1 MNRLSGLPSLAFL
14 LLFACT
20 VDSKRE
26 TPTQGNISIAADP
39 SVIRITKEF
48 TDGFNF
54 IYPNAQVELVS
65 MKESEAINALIE
77 AKVQMIVI
85 PGNIPAEQQ
94 KALTSQQ
101 FSAKVQTL
109 ALDAV
114 ALIVHPD
121 NPDTLFSQEALRKI
135 LSGEITDWRQLNPN
149 SKSGSVSIILDEGG
163 SSLSNYLKD
172 SVLLGKEF
180 SSKAFGAGTNQNL
193 VAKVA
198 ETPGA
203 LGFIG
208 LNWIASTKDSLSQ
221 AMLKSIRIV
230 RLQNENDK
238 QFYLPFQ
245 ESIGTRRYPLIRK
258 INAITFEA
266 KTGLVAGFIAYCAGE
281 KGQRMVLKTGL
292 MPAYKPSR
300 NIELR

>member
-1 MNRLSGLPSLAFL
+1 MNRLLSLAL
-14 LLFACT
+14 LALLFFYACS

-26 TPTQGNISIAADP
+26 TPTQGNIRIAADP
-39 SVIRITKEF
+39 SVIRITQEF

-85 PGNIPAEQQ
+85 PGSIPAEQQ
-94 KALTSQQ
+94 KSLSSQN
-101 FSAKVQTL
+101 FSAKVQAL

-121 NPDTLFSQEALRKI
+121 NPDTLFTQDELRKI
-135 LSGEITDWRQLNPN
+135 LSGEITEWKQLNPN
-149 SKSGSVSIILDEGG
+149 NQSGTVRVILDEGG

-172 SVLLGKEF
+172 TVLSGKDF
-180 SSKAFGAGTNQNL
+180 SSRAFGAGTNQNL

-208 LNWIASTKDSLSQ
+208 LNWIASTKDSLSR
-221 AMLKSIRIV
+221 ALLNSIQIV
-230 RLQNENDK
+230 RLQNEKDK

-245 ESIGTRRYPLIRK
+245 AAVGTGKYPLIRK

-266 KTGLVAGFIAYCAGE
+266 KTGLVAGFIAYSAGE
-281 KGQRMVLKTGL
+281 KGQRMVLKAGL